1 MNNSVNGWDVLGAEL
16 GKISNVKEI
25 IRDVFGD
32 NFNIDEVASGEYLLY
47 YEDVEYLL
55 AKLGMPHKTEV
66 AFLNSLITNRIRC
79 GITVDIESFQE
90 LFCRVVNAFEKEIPC
105 AGLETLKDFMPATD
119 NFYEFVQN
127 KAEDFLKMDL
137 PANSCALK
145 IAGDILPALPAGS
158 VVIVNQD
165 ISAEYGISMILGL
178 DENGNFILQNF
189 TGSVPAGLK
198 WYIPVIQ
205 INFILS

>member
-1 MNNSVNGWDVLGAEL
+1 MKNSVNGWDVLGAEL

-25 IRDVFGD
+25 IHEVFGD

-47 YEDVEYLL
+47 YEDVESLL
-55 AKLGMPHKTEV
+55 AKLALPHKTEV

-79 GITVDIESFQE
+79 DITVDIESFQE
-90 LFCRVVNAFEKEIPC
+90 LFCRVVNPSENEIPC
-105 AGLETLKDFMPATD
+105 AVLETLRDFIPETD

-127 KAEDFLKMDL
+127 KAEYFLKMDL

-145 IAGDILPALPAGS
+145 ISGDLLPALPVGS

-189 TGSVPAGLK
+189 TGSVPAGIK
-198 WYIPVIQ
+198 WYIPVMQ